1 MVGSGGTS
9 TKLQTKAEIILGV
22 IQTVG
27 TIISV
32 IVLMIIGI
40 KYMIGSVEERSEY
53 KKSMVPYLIGA
64 ALLFSGTAIPQIIYK
79 LSHNL

>member
-1 MVGSGGTS
+1 MVGSGGHS
-9 TKLQTKAEIILGV
+9 TKLENKAEIILGV
-22 IQTVG
+22 IQNVG
-27 TIISV
+27 TIVSV

-53 KKSMVPYLIGA
+53 KKNMIPYLIGA
-64 ALLFSGTAIPQIIYK
+64 VLLFSGTAIPQLIYK

>member
-9 TKLQTKAEIILGV
+9 TKLKTKAESILGV

-40 KYMIGSVEERSEY
+40 KYMLGSVEERSEY
-53 KKSMVPYLIGA
+53 KKVWFRI
-64 ALLFSGTAIPQIIYK
+64 
-79 LSHNL
+79 

>member
-40 KYMIGSVEERSEY
+40 KYMLGSVEERSEY

-64 ALLFSGTAIPQIIYK
+64 VLLFSGTALPQIIYT

>member
-9 TKLQTKAEIILGV
+9 TKLKTKAESILGV

-32 IVLMIIGI
+32 IV
-40 KYMIGSVEERSEY
+40 GSVEERSEY

-64 ALLFSGTAIPQIIYK
+64 VLLFSGTAIPQIIYT
-79 LSHNL
+79 LTHNL